1 MKYISVIAMLLAS
14 TEAVKVGFF
23 DLPAEDNTKQV
34 DQARALN
41 KADIDIL
48 AQIDFKLDQAGR
60 NAVQGELGR
69 TLAMSKVNEMKL
81 SLSQVK
87 ENFVKETQQAVSDGI
102 TTSP

>member
-1 MKYISVIAMLLAS
+1 MKYISVIALLLAS

-23 DLPAEDNTKQV
+23 DMPPEENTKSV
-34 DQARALN
+34 EQARSLN

-48 AQIDFKLDQAGR
+48 AQIDFKLDQAQR

-81 SLSQVK
+81 SLAQVK
-87 ENFVKETQQAVSDGI
+87 ENFIKET
-102 TTSP
+102 